1 MSNAIERSYSGSF
14 GQEDIMLKPH
24 NLIDLAERLQGVRE
38 TALAVCHHF
47 SQPLTVI
54 MCLIDLLMIKGDL
67 KEDSEEILMNMKKQ
81 AEIMQELL
89 SKLRKVESYKIKNYN
104 GYKMLN
110 IEENAS

>member
-1 MSNAIERSYSGSF
+1 MANALERSYSGSY
-14 GQEDIMLKPH
+14 GQEDLRIHKN
-24 NLIDLAERLQGVRE
+24 NLIDLAERFKGVQE

-54 MCLIDLLMIKGDL
+54 MCLIDLLMLKGEL
-67 KEDSEEILMNMKKQ
+67 ERDSEEILVNIKKQ